1 MRFFTF
7 GKTDFTYGMVLESRE
22 LLQVQCRKF
31 AVLRIAEIQAE
42 VPVVACFRMA
52 IFLNDRIQGAWR
64 SLDNFLDLLALRR
77 AVVQASSHYGRIRP
91 GVGDI
96 GLETEK
102 LLFGLDIGLVEEGVS
117 HLHLGNVFHVLS
129 LFLK

>member
-1 MRFFTF
+1 MRLVAFD
-7 GKTDFTYGMVLESRE
+7 KTDSTYVMVLESRE

-42 VPVVACFRMA
+42 VSVVACFRMA

-77 AVVQASSHYGRIRP
+77 AVI
-91 GVGDI
+91 
-96 GLETEK
+96 
-102 LLFGLDIGLVEEGVS
+102 
-117 HLHLGNVFHVLS
+117 
-129 LFLK
+129 

>member
-31 AVLRIAEIQAE
+31 AVLLIAEIQAE

-52 IFLNDRIQGAWR
+52 IFLNDRIQGA
-64 SLDNFLDLLALRR
+64 
-77 AVVQASSHYGRIRP
+77 
-91 GVGDI
+91 
-96 GLETEK
+96 
-102 LLFGLDIGLVEEGVS
+102 
-117 HLHLGNVFHVLS
+117 
-129 LFLK
+129 